1 MLFHI
6 QRRLVVSGGKELEML
21 GDVPDEEEE
30 AIEEDDEMTTGL
42 LQQAPLFGSSSK
54 MAPSGVKLAVTVLVR
69 QRSQI

>member
-1 MLFHI
+1 
-6 QRRLVVSGGKELEML
+6 ML